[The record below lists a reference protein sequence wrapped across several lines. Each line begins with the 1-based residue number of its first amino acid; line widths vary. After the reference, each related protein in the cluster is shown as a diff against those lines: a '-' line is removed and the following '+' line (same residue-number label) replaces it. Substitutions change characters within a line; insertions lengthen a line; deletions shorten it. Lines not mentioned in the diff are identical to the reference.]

1 MNTYTI
7 YFNVIPV
14 IRISNT
20 CSAFAWY
27 RIARAVAKLFKRTAD
42 LVWDA
47 TGEIVE
53 HYAPANMD

>member
-7 YFNVIPV
+7 YFNIIPV
-14 IRISNT
+14 IRISDT
-20 CSAFAWY
+20 RHAYAWY

-42 LVWDA
+42 MVWNV

-53 HYAPANMD
+53 HYAPADMD